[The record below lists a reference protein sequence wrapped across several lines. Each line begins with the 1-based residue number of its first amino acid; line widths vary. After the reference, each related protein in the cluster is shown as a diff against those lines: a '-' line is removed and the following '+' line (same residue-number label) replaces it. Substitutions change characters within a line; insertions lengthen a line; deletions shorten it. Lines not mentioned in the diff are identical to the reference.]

1 MNALLTG
8 YTHALLRNNQ
18 KVEVEAARRLAIC
31 RKCPLYRNTFGLVE
45 RCGHCGCPLSA
56 LTRQNE
62 KTCTQWKNL

>member
-31 RKCPLYRNTFGLVE
+31 SQCPLKKTTMGID
-45 RCGHCGCPLSA
+45 RCGNCGCPLA
-56 LTRQNE
+56 GLTRQNT
-62 KTCTQWKNL
+62 KICRKWIR